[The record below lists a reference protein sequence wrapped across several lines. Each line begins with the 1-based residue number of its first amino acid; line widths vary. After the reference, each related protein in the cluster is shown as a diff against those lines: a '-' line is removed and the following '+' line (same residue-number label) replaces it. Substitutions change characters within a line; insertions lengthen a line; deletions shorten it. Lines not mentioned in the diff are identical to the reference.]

1 MLNRFGYFGLLF
13 GFCKRSCLQQRG
25 KRKKGSKGRRER
37 GGKEE
42 GRREEGR
49 KEGRKGGGKKGR
61 REGRKEGR
69 KEERKNSPDDDAV
82 INGEAIIGQ
91 PCNVPLPDLDLVS
104 KCGTQ
109 RELVRA
115 GDASLLTH
123 TAPLL
128 NLVLE
133 RTQYSRC
140 YQEFITLDATD
151 GINITLHLVAA
162 NLVAKLLTVQILIR
176 DMCLLV

>member
-25 KRKKGSKGRRER
+25 KRKKGSKGR
-37 GGKEE
+37 GKEE
-42 GRREEGR
+42 GRREER
-49 KEGRKGGGKKGR
+49 KEEREEGRKGGGKG
-61 REGRKEGR
+61 GR

-91 PCNVPLPDLDLVS
+91 PSNVPLPDLDLVS

-109 RELVRA
+109 REFVRA

-133 RTQYSRC
+133 ITQYSRC
-140 YQEFITLDATD
+140 YQEFTTLAATD
-151 GINITLHLVAA
+151 GFTLHST
-162 NLVAKLLTVQILIR
+162 LLRPT
-176 DMCLLV
+176 